1 MRARLMMTLIAI
13 AAASLSSMGCSSH
26 TLSPGEGFVDVSGGR
41 IWYRIVGG
49 GPGTPLLLLHGGP
62 GVPSVY
68 LKPLEALANE
78 RPVVFYDQLGSG
90 QSNRPKD
97 TSLWTVQRFV
107 EEVGQV
113 RRALGLN
120 QIHLYGHSWG
130 SMLAA
135 SYMLTQPSG
144 VRSLTLASAP
154 LSIPRYAT
162 DARDLLTTLPEA
174 SRTAIET
181 HERDGSFDSPEYQA
195 AMMDFYKR
203 YLARRQ
209 PWSAEIEKA
218 FAELNPDVYVYMQGP
233 SEFTITGTIKDYDI
247 TGRLKDIIVPT
258 LFTAGEYDEVRP
270 EAVRFYQ
277 SLVPGSRLA
286 VIENAAHLTMQ
297 DEPERYLQV
306 LREFLHEVER
316 R

>member
-1 MRARLMMTLIAI
+1 MH
-13 AAASLSSMGCSSH
+13 CSSNA
-26 TLSPGEGFVDVSGGR
+26 LSPGEGFVDVSGGR
-41 IWYRIVGG
+41 IWYRVVGS

-68 LKPLEALANE
+68 LKPLEALADE
-78 RPVVFYDQLGSG
+78 RPIVFYDQLGSG
-90 QSNRPKD
+90 QSDRPKD
-97 TSLWTVQRFV
+97 SSLWTIERFV
-107 EEVGQV
+107 NEVGQV
-113 RRALGLN
+113 RKALGLN

-135 SYMLTQPSG
+135 SFMLTAPSG
-144 VRSLTLASAP
+144 VRSLVLASAP
-154 LSIPRYAT
+154 MSIPRYAR

-174 SRTAIET
+174 ARTAIET

-195 AMMDFYKR
+195 AMMEFYKL

-209 PWSAEIEKA
+209 PWSAEIEKT

-233 SEFTITGTIKDYDI
+233 SEFTITGTLKDYDI
-247 TGRLKDIIVPT
+247 SGRLKEITVPT

-270 EAVRFYQ
+270 ETVRLYQ

-306 LREFLHEVER
+306 LREFLHKVEGN
-316 R
+316 

>member
-1 MRARLMMTLIAI
+1 MRTGMMTLLAI
-13 AAASLSSMGCSSH
+13 AAASLSSMGCSSR
-26 TLSPGEGFVDVSGGR
+26 TLRPSEGFIDVSGGR

-49 GPGTPLLLLHGGP
+49 GSGTPLLLLHGGP

-68 LKPLEALANE
+68 LKPLEALADE

-97 TSLWTVQRFV
+97 NSLWTVQRFV
-107 EEVGQV
+107 EEVGKV
-113 RRALGLN
+113 RKALGLN

-135 SYMLTQPSG
+135 SYMLTRPSG
-144 VRSLTLASAP
+144 VRSLILASAP
-154 LSIPRYAT
+154 MSIPRYAR
-162 DARDLLTTLPEA
+162 DARDLLTTLPA
-174 SRTAIET
+174 ATRTAIET
-181 HERDGSFDSPEYQA
+181 HERNGSFDSPEYQA
-195 AMMDFYKR
+195 AMMEFYKR

-233 SEFTITGTIKDYDI
+233 SEFTITGTIKDYDV
-247 TGRLKDIIVPT
+247 TGRLKDITVPT

-270 EAVRFYQ
+270 ESVRFYQ

-297 DEPERYLQV
+297 DEPERYVQV
-306 LREFLHEVER
+306 LREFLHEAEGR
-316 R
+316 

>member
-1 MRARLMMTLIAI
+1 MRTGMMTLLAI
-13 AAASLSSMGCSSH
+13 AAASLSSMGCSSR
-26 TLSPGEGFVDVSGGR
+26 TLRPSEGFIDVSGGR

-49 GPGTPLLLLHGGP
+49 GSGTPLLLLHGGP

-68 LKPLEALANE
+68 LKPLEALADE

-97 TSLWTVQRFV
+97 NSLWTVQRFV
-107 EEVGQV
+107 EGVGQV
-113 RRALGLN
+113 RKALGLN

-135 SYMLTQPSG
+135 SYMLTRPSG
-144 VRSLTLASAP
+144 VRSLILASAP
-154 LSIPRYAT
+154 MSIPRYAR
-162 DARDLLTTLPEA
+162 DARDLLTTLPA
-174 SRTAIET
+174 ATRTAIET
-181 HERDGSFDSPEYQA
+181 HERNGSFDSPEYQA
-195 AMMDFYKR
+195 AMMEFYKR

-233 SEFTITGTIKDYDI
+233 SEFTITGTIKDYDV
-247 TGRLKDIIVPT
+247 TGRLKDITVPT

-270 EAVRFYQ
+270 ESVRFYQ

-297 DEPERYLQV
+297 DEPERYVQV
-306 LREFLHEVER
+306 LREFLHEAEGR
-316 R
+316 

>member
-1 MRARLMMTLIAI
+1 MHCNSNA
-13 AAASLSSMGCSSH
+13 
-26 TLSPGEGFVDVSGGR
+26 LSPGEGFVDVSGGR
-41 IWYRIVGG
+41 IWYRVVGS

-68 LKPLEALANE
+68 LKPLEALADE

-90 QSNRPKD
+90 QSDRPKD
-97 TSLWTVQRFV
+97 SSLWTIERFV
-107 EEVGQV
+107 NEVGQV
-113 RRALGLN
+113 RKALGLN

-135 SYMLTQPSG
+135 SFMLTAPSG
-144 VRSLTLASAP
+144 VRSLVLASAP
-154 LSIPRYAT
+154 MSIPRYAR

-174 SRTAIET
+174 ARTAIET

-195 AMMDFYKR
+195 AMMEFYKL

-233 SEFTITGTIKDYDI
+233 SEFTITGTLKDYDI
-247 TGRLKDIIVPT
+247 SGRLKEITVPT

-270 EAVRFYQ
+270 ETVRLYQ

-306 LREFLHEVER
+306 LREFLHKVEGN
-316 R
+316 

>member
-1 MRARLMMTLIAI
+1 MHCSSNA
-13 AAASLSSMGCSSH
+13 LSS
-26 TLSPGEGFVDVSGGR
+26 GEGFVDVSGGR
-41 IWYRIVGG
+41 IWYRVVGS

-68 LKPLEALANE
+68 LKPLEALADE

-90 QSNRPKD
+90 QSDRPKD
-97 TSLWTVQRFV
+97 SSLWTIERFV
-107 EEVGQV
+107 NEVGQV
-113 RRALGLN
+113 RKALGLD

-135 SYMLTQPSG
+135 SFMLTAPSG
-144 VRSLTLASAP
+144 VRSLVLASAP
-154 LSIPRYAT
+154 MSIPRYAR

-174 SRTAIET
+174 ARTAIET

-195 AMMDFYKR
+195 AMMEFYKL

-233 SEFTITGTIKDYDI
+233 SEFTITGMLKDYDI
-247 TGRLKDIIVPT
+247 SGRLKEITVPT

-270 EAVRFYQ
+270 ETVRLYQ

-306 LREFLHEVER
+306 LREFLHQVEGN
-316 R
+316 

>member
-1 MRARLMMTLIAI
+1 
-13 AAASLSSMGCSSH
+13 MGCSSH
-26 TLSPGEGFVDVSGGR
+26 TRSPGEGFVDVSGGR

-97 TSLWTVQRFV
+97 NSLWTIQRFV

-135 SYMLTQPSG
+135 SYMLTRPSG

-154 LSIPRYAT
+154 MSIPRYAR

-233 SEFTITGTIKDYDI
+233 SEFTITGTIKDYDV
-247 TGRLKDIIVPT
+247 TGRLKDITVPT

-306 LREFLHEVER
+306 LREFLHEVEGR
-316 R
+316 

>member
-1 MRARLMMTLIAI
+1 MH
-13 AAASLSSMGCSSH
+13 SSSH
-26 TLSPGEGFVDVSGGR
+26 ALSPGEGFVDVSGGR
-41 IWYRIVGG
+41 IWYRVVGN

-68 LKPLEALANE
+68 LKPLEALADE

-90 QSNRPKD
+90 QSDRPKD
-97 TSLWTVQRFV
+97 SSLWTIERFV
-107 EEVGQV
+107 NEVGQV
-113 RRALGLN
+113 RKALGLN

-135 SYMLTQPSG
+135 SYMLTRPSG
-144 VRSLTLASAP
+144 VRSLVLASAP
-154 LSIPRYAT
+154 MSVPRYAR
-162 DARDLLTTLPEA
+162 DARELLTTLPEA
-174 SRTAIET
+174 TRTAIET

-195 AMMDFYKR
+195 AMMEFYKL

-218 FAELNPDVYVYMQGP
+218 FSELNPDVYVYMQGP
-233 SEFTITGTIKDYDI
+233 SEFTITGTIKDYDV
-247 TGRLKDIIVPT
+247 TGRLKEITAPT

-270 EAVRFYQ
+270 EAVRLYQ
-277 SLVPGSRLA
+277 SLVPGSQLA

-306 LREFLHEVER
+306 LREFLHQVEGK
-316 R
+316 

>member
-1 MRARLMMTLIAI
+1 MH
-13 AAASLSSMGCSSH
+13 CSSNA
-26 TLSPGEGFVDVSGGR
+26 LSPGEGFVDVSGGR
-41 IWYRIVGG
+41 IWYRVVGN

-68 LKPLEALANE
+68 LKPLEALADE

-90 QSNRPKD
+90 QSDRPKD
-97 TSLWTVQRFV
+97 SSLWTIERFV
-107 EEVGQV
+107 NEVGQV
-113 RRALGLN
+113 RKALGLN

-135 SYMLTQPSG
+135 SFMLTAPSG
-144 VRSLTLASAP
+144 VRSLVLASAP
-154 LSIPRYAT
+154 MSIPRYAR

-174 SRTAIET
+174 ARTAIET

-195 AMMDFYKR
+195 AMMEFYKL

-233 SEFTITGTIKDYDI
+233 SEFTITGTLKDYDI
-247 TGRLKDIIVPT
+247 SGRLKEITVPT

-270 EAVRFYQ
+270 ETVRLYQ

-306 LREFLHEVER
+306 LREFLHKVEGN
-316 R
+316 

>member
-1 MRARLMMTLIAI
+1 MRTGMMTLLAI
-13 AAASLSSMGCSSH
+13 AAASLSSMGCSSR
-26 TLSPGEGFVDVSGGR
+26 TLRPSEGFVDVSGGR

-49 GPGTPLLLLHGGP
+49 GSGTPLLLLHGGP

-68 LKPLEALANE
+68 LKPLEALADE

-97 TSLWTVQRFV
+97 NSLWTVQRFV

-113 RRALGLN
+113 RKALGLN

-135 SYMLTQPSG
+135 SYMLTRPSG
-144 VRSLTLASAP
+144 VRSLILASAP
-154 LSIPRYAT
+154 MSIPRYAR
-162 DARDLLTTLPEA
+162 DARDLLTTLPA
-174 SRTAIET
+174 ATRTAIET
-181 HERDGSFDSPEYQA
+181 HERNGSFDSPEYQA
-195 AMMDFYKR
+195 AMMEFYKR

-233 SEFTITGTIKDYDI
+233 SEFTITGTIKDYDV
-247 TGRLKDIIVPT
+247 TGRLKDITVPT

-270 EAVRFYQ
+270 ESVRFYQ
-277 SLVPGSRLA
+277 SLLPGSRLA

-297 DEPERYLQV
+297 DEPERYVQV
-306 LREFLHEVER
+306 LREFLHEAEGR
-316 R
+316 

>member
-1 MRARLMMTLIAI
+1 MRAGMMTLLAI
-13 AAASLSSMGCSSH
+13 AAASLSSMGCSSR
-26 TLSPGEGFVDVSGGR
+26 TLRPSEGFVDVSGGR

-49 GPGTPLLLLHGGP
+49 GSGTPLLLLHGGP

-68 LKPLEALANE
+68 LKPLEALADE

-97 TSLWTVQRFV
+97 NSLWTVQRFV

-113 RRALGLN
+113 RKALGLN

-135 SYMLTQPSG
+135 SYMLTRPSG
-144 VRSLTLASAP
+144 VRSLILASAP
-154 LSIPRYAT
+154 MSIPRYAR
-162 DARDLLTTLPEA
+162 DARDLLTTLPA
-174 SRTAIET
+174 ATRTAIET
-181 HERDGSFDSPEYQA
+181 HERNGSFDSPEYLA
-195 AMMDFYKR
+195 AMMEFYKR

-233 SEFTITGTIKDYDI
+233 SEFTITGTIKDYDV
-247 TGRLKDIIVPT
+247 TGRLKDITVPT

-270 EAVRFYQ
+270 ESVRFYQ

-297 DEPERYLQV
+297 DEPERYVQV
-306 LREFLHEVER
+306 LREFLHEAEGR
-316 R
+316 

>member
-1 MRARLMMTLIAI
+1 M
-13 AAASLSSMGCSSH
+13 SSTHCSSH
-26 TLSPGEGFVDVSGGR
+26 ALSPGEGFVDVSGGR
-41 IWYRIVGG
+41 IWYRVVGS

-68 LKPLEALANE
+68 LKPLEALADE

-90 QSNRPKD
+90 QSDRPKD
-97 TSLWTVQRFV
+97 RSLWTIERFV
-107 EEVGQV
+107 NEIGQV
-113 RRALGLN
+113 RQALGLN
-120 QIHLYGHSWG
+120 EIHLYGHSWG
-130 SMLAA
+130 AMLAA
-135 SYMLTQPSG
+135 SYMLTRPSG
-144 VRSLTLASAP
+144 VRSLVLASAP
-154 LSIPRYAT
+154 MSVPRYAR

-174 SRTAIET
+174 ARTAIET
-181 HERDGSFDSPEYQA
+181 HEREGSFDSPEYQA
-195 AMMDFYKR
+195 AMMEFYKL

-209 PWSAEIEKA
+209 PWSAEIEKT

-233 SEFTITGTIKDYDI
+233 SEFTITGTLKDYDV
-247 TGRLKDIIVPT
+247 TRRLKEITVPT

-270 EAVRFYQ
+270 ETVRLYQ

-306 LREFLHEVER
+306 LREFLHTVEGK
-316 R
+316 

>member
-1 MRARLMMTLIAI
+1 LPPL
-13 AAASLSSMGCSSH
+13 LSSMGCSSH
-26 TLSPGEGFVDVSGGR
+26 TRSPGEGFVDVSGGR

-97 TSLWTVQRFV
+97 NSLWTIQRFV

-135 SYMLTQPSG
+135 SYMLTRPSG

-154 LSIPRYAT
+154 MSIPRYAR

-233 SEFTITGTIKDYDI
+233 SEFTITGTIKDYDV
-247 TGRLKDIIVPT
+247 TGRLKDITVPT

-286 VIENAAHLTMQ
+286 VVENAAHLTMQ

-306 LREFLHEVER
+306 LREFLHEVEGR
-316 R
+316 

>member
-1 MRARLMMTLIAI
+1 MMTLIAI
-13 AAASLSSMGCSSH
+13 AAAFLSSMGCSSH
-26 TLSPGEGFVDVSGGR
+26 TRSPGEGFVDVSGGR

-97 TSLWTVQRFV
+97 NSLWTVQRFV

-135 SYMLTQPSG
+135 SYMLTRPSG

-154 LSIPRYAT
+154 MSIPRYAR

-233 SEFTITGTIKDYDI
+233 SEFTITGTIKDYDV
-247 TGRLKDIIVPT
+247 TGRLKEITVPT

-286 VIENAAHLTMQ
+286 VVENAAHLTMQ

-306 LREFLHEVER
+306 LREFLHEVEGR
-316 R
+316 